1 MHALE
6 IYFLTAGPEKA
17 ITYYNV
23 GMKIGELSLHEGFNG
38 VLLWSLIDNR
48 PFLRCMHGYG
58 LCLWKLKRFEEAEKV
73 FERML
78 WLNPSDNQGVRFIIY
93 HVKERKPWREYY

>member
-1 MHALE
+1 
-6 IYFLTAGPEKA
+6 
-17 ITYYNV
+17 
-23 GMKIGELSLHEGFNG
+23 MKIGELSLPEGFNE

-58 LCLWKLKRFEEAEKV
+58 LCLWKLKQFKEAEKV

-78 WLNPSDNQGVRFIIY
+78 WLNPPDNQGVRFIIY
-93 HVKERKPWREYY
+93 HIKDKKPWRENY